1 MQSLY
6 LIILFVLGTLFGSF
20 FTVVGSRLPRGE
32 NFIKKRSHCD
42 NCKHNLSFLD
52 MIPILSFLFLKGKC
66 RYCGKKID
74 SLSTWMELFTGILFS
89 LSYFTFGFSYQ
100 LFFALGIVSLLIIL
114 SVSDISYY
122 IIPDE
127 VLIFFSGY
135 FIVLTTLNS
144 LFYFS
149 LCILLCY
156 LVIFFLKK
164 KV

>member
-89 LSYFTFGFSYQ
+89 LSYFTFG
-100 LFFALGIVSLLIIL
+100 LFL
-114 SVSDISYY
+114 Y
-122 IIPDE
+122 
-127 VLIFFSGY
+127 
-135 FIVLTTLNS
+135 
-144 LFYFS
+144 
-149 LCILLCY
+149 
-156 LVIFFLKK
+156 
-164 KV
+164 